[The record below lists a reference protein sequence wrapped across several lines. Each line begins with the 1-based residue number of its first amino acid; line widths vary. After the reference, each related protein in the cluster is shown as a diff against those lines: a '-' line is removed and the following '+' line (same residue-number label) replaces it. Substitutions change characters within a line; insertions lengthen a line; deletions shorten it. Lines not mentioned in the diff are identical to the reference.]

1 MVSPRF
7 RGVAAGDQLGNLEY
21 LIDEALVSE
30 YARVAGE
37 SARYA
42 NLMADD
48 CGSIVAAKLG
58 GDGLRVVWRR
68 FEFLRPPIPGRRVQ
82 VGAWLKDVGET
93 RGTPW
98 FRVSAFAVD
107 EIGTEILRSEAALL
121 AGDRGGNPDREVHAG
136 CDLSTNE
143 TGCGFEGRVGESLA
157 FGELAVPGAGA
168 FDTYQKLCNN
178 LSGTENQSTNAGAG
192 QLLAGWLEGRMAW
205 HFGDDFRWGGR
216 LSLAYHAPVAPGDM
230 IGADAVVIDQDRDH
244 HGTLA
249 IRLTLRAWN
258 QRNES
263 VALCGA
269 SVDIPSPRLL

>member
-48 CGSIVAAKLG
+48 CRSIVVAKLG
-58 GDGLRVVWRR
+58 GDGLKVVWRR

-82 VGAWLKDVGET
+82 VGAWLKDAGET

-121 AGDRGGNPDREVHAG
+121 AGDLGGNPDREVHAG

-143 TGCGFEGRVGESLA
+143 TGCSFVGRVGESVT
-157 FGELAVPGAGA
+157 FGKLVVPEAGA

-178 LSGTENQSTNAGAG
+178 LSGTENQSAKAGAG
-192 QLLAGWLEGRMAW
+192 QLLAGWLEGRLAW

-216 LSLAYHAPVAPGDM
+216 LSLAYQAPVAPGDM
-230 IGADAVVIDQDRDH
+230 ITADAVVIDQDRDH
-244 HGTLA
+244 HGTVA

-263 VALCGA
+263 VALGGA